1 MWVAFGWHLGGIGCP
16 ISTTSGANQR
26 THPARPPAPIRLFC
40 KWAGVVFIAWAGC
53 FFSSSIWP
61 VLLLSI
67 DCGSG
72 KARCGVHC
80 LRTELAV
87 VESASTSW
95 DVYYTDVLP
104 TRSKWATCTNTAP
117 CAPWGVNI
125 LRMRVRTIFHFFRQI
140 SPQKIIIIMP
150 LFILHINRALGAPWA
165 AGALG
170 GRWGARGAGRV

>member
-1 MWVAFGWHLGGIGCP
+1 MSLFTCP
-16 ISTTSGANQR
+16 GSFISRAGFCWGARFFYTTSGANQR

-72 KARCGVHC
+72 KARCGVHS

-87 VESASTSW
+87 VESA
-95 DVYYTDVLP
+95 VYPTDLRSLCACDCNGTVRNQNRSQVSFVCNVLLCCVSVYTAALP
-104 TRSKWATCTNTAP
+104 VCGLG
-117 CAPWGVNI
+117 CI
-125 LRMRVRTIFHFFRQI
+125 I
-140 SPQKIIIIMP
+140 S
-150 LFILHINRALGAPWA
+150 
-165 AGALG
+165 
-170 GRWGARGAGRV
+170 